1 MRKHVSRPLVLTAMF
16 VSTTLLGSWSG
27 GPTNVKNDSLAIVR
41 VVKPVNEKFNI
52 KPAVFVS
59 KGLGKISQ
67 VEMSDIP
74 KVNSE
79 MALKKT
85 ISNFLSNGYTLEN
98 STELM
103 QNGVLMNTFYFKKKL
118 I

>member
-1 MRKHVSRPLVLTAMF
+1 MKKPILRILLLTTVFA
-16 VSTTLLGSWSG
+16 STLFLGSWTG
-27 GPTNVKNDSLAIVR
+27 GPADVKNDSLAIVR
-41 VVKPVNEKFNI
+41 VVKPVNEKFKI

-67 VEMSDIP
+67 IEMNDIP
-74 KVNSE
+74 CLNSE
-79 MALKKT
+79 VALKKT

-98 STELM
+98 ATELR
-103 QNGVLMNTFYFKKKL
+103 QDGVLMNTFYFKKKL

>member
-1 MRKHVSRPLVLTAMF
+1 MKKHFTRPLLLSVVFSGTL
-16 VSTTLLGSWSG
+16 LLGSWTG
-27 GPTNVKNDSLAIVR
+27 GPVDAKNDSLAIVR
-41 VVKPVNEKFNI
+41 IVKPVNEKFNI

-79 MALKKT
+79 LALKKT
-85 ISNFLSNGYTLEN
+85 ISNFISNGYTLES

-103 QNGVLMNTFYFKKKL
+103 QDGVLMNTFYFKKKL